1 MQHQAHLKRSRG
13 REIFLS
19 VYSAGLVLILFS
31 GITSGILVYYGVLNR
46 NVHIGLGVFVISIA
60 ILYHILNSPI
70 SSLNLLSVLLLIG
83 TLWSGFS
90 NIESKKGSSLH
101 IVASALAVLV
111 SALTC
116 VVNLRYYIRQLYR
129 GKG

>member
-1 MQHQAHLKRSRG
+1 MQHQNHPKISRG
-13 REIFLS
+13 RGILLS
-19 VYSAGLVLILFS
+19 VYSGGLVLILFT

-46 NVHIGLGVFVISIA
+46 NVHIGLGVFVISMA
-60 ILYHILNSPI
+60 ILYHILNSSI

-90 NIESKKGSSLH
+90 NIESKKGSNLH
-101 IVASALAVLV
+101 IVASVLAVVV
-111 SALTC
+111 SAFTC
-116 VVNLRYYIRQLYR
+116 IVNLRYYIRQLYG